1 MSCGTIRDDST
12 DVIPETRE
20 PYQVSSEF
28 AVVTPTSVDLPQ
40 GWWNPIDEKQ
50 MELLDY
56 SLIGIRMWGNCVWYF
71 DDPSPK
77 TENAVRASLA
87 EVIDSPIADQLG
99 IIQGA
104 DLAKVCE
111 ESAAVAD
118 VPVEVSDGR
127 RAAIAS
133 DMMIDLL
140 NSCVAFYKAPD
151 AALGYRIAITFMD
164 MLWMLEL
171 DAPRWPRRD
180 FWGVREWCDTVVEGS
195 VAS

>member
-1 MSCGTIRDDST
+1 M
-12 DVIPETRE
+12 
-20 PYQVSSEF
+20 SSEF